1 VRAVR
6 ADGSLF
12 EAQLLVSP
20 GELPD
25 GPAAVIALHD
35 VGRLESDPRQL
46 SYAALYDAG
55 SGLPGG
61 RLFIDRV
68 QHAVIGAARSA
79 KRVVA
84 MAVEIV
90 GVGTPADPDMRRL
103 GTVLQGCLRESDT
116 VARLDANLLGVLL
129 PRLAA
134 REHAAGPAARMT
146 AALQSAG
153 ESNASAGRPGLR
165 IGVAA
170 YPDDAPTPELLLEQA
185 KAALREGERERRA
198 VSYAS
203 AAPVREP
210 PAHIPWEA
218 RYEVGIEVID
228 GQHRQLLE
236 LVNRLSD
243 DLGAGRDFDQLVE
256 SLRELVRYTE
266 HHFATEERLMDE
278 VGAGAERHRSEH
290 RRLIDGLMR
299 YTVSLDAGAVSRSS
313 RFLQDWLFR
322 HIDEVDRPFAAF
334 LRSRGVK

>member
-1 VRAVR
+1 
-6 ADGSLF
+6 
-12 EAQLLVSP
+12 
-20 GELPD
+20 
-25 GPAAVIALHD
+25 
-35 VGRLESDPRQL
+35 
-46 SYAALYDAG
+46 
-55 SGLPGG
+55 
-61 RLFIDRV
+61 
-68 QHAVIGAARSA
+68 
-79 KRVVA
+79 
-84 MAVEIV
+84 
-90 GVGTPADPDMRRL
+90 
-103 GTVLQGCLRESDT
+103 
-116 VARLDANLLGVLL
+116 L
-129 PRLAA
+129 PRVAS
-134 REHAAGPAARMT
+134 REHAAGPAERMA
-146 AALQSAG
+146 AALRSVA
-153 ESNASAGRPGLR
+153 ESNAFAGRLALR

-185 KAALREGERERRA
+185 RAAVREGARGEREISFA
-198 VSYAS
+198 P

-210 PAHIPWEA
+210 PAHVPWNA

-290 RRLIDGLMR
+290 RRLVDGLMR
-299 YTVSLDAGAVSRSS
+299 YTVSLDEGAVSRSS